1 MWTSK
6 TPGGRRLDQ
15 GLFRQE
21 VMDARHG
28 DWLGTIRL
36 QAPRLGW
43 VFFGFSLLAVGATL
57 ALLIGGHYTRHEQ
70 VDGTLVPSNGLL
82 TLTPAMPGIVTRVL
96 VHEGDTVHAGQSLLE
111 ISGEQDSAAMGDT
124 HAAIA
129 TQLQFK
135 RERLQADLGEQQRLA
150 DLQQHDLRSRLTLL
164 HGQIS
169 QMDEQIAL
177 QKQRADS
184 AEVLYEQWSKYG
196 NTGVVSKLSII
207 QQHDTALQN
216 QVQLKELMGQNFQ
229 LRQQAQ
235 ELQGQLDQLPSTAS
249 SKSNDTERQLADV
262 AQSLSQNAAQRA
274 VLLRAPADGT
284 IANVLVHPGQGVAVQ
299 QSLMTVL
306 PATSE
311 LLAELWVPTKA
322 VGFIHPGEP
331 VVMRYQ
337 AYPYQKFGQ
346 HLGKVSEV
354 SRSAMG
360 PAEVSRLLGQDI
372 KEPRYRVQVTLD
384 SQSMLAYGRSEVLK
398 PGMTL
403 DADVLLDRR
412 RLIEWVIEPLNGFTR
427 SLYGRAPVI
436 EKTR

>member
-1 MWTSK
+1 
-6 TPGGRRLDQ
+6 LDQ